1 MRQFQDLR
9 EDVFARDGRRPGTNV
24 SSPRY
29 LAALAEAVTLI
40 DDVCKGKK
48 PMYRLQEAMSTSDFP
63 YLFGDILDRQLLAGY
78 REITPVWRAF
88 AKVGTVRDF
97 RTVKRKT
104 LDGGEGQLETV
115 AELGEYPAAYVS
127 DGEYSY
133 AVGKYGKRI
142 PFSWETLVND
152 DLDAF
157 RTLPGRLATGA
168 RRTESKFATGLYVD
182 ASGPHASLYTSG
194 NANIINTTNGA
205 SSTNPALSIAA
216 LQQALIVISKL
227 RDADNEPI
235 AIEMLRL
242 VVPPALEV
250 TAQNILNGMTLE
262 LAENGGTSNQKLTVA
277 NWVKN
282 KMTLVVDPYI
292 PVIATTNGNT
302 SWFLFADPMVSRP
315 ALEIGF
321 LTGYQEPA
329 IFIKEPNARRVGGG
343 AINPL
348 EGDFESDAIEY
359 KIRHVFGGTRM
370 DGKATV
376 ASNGSGS

>member
-9 EDVFARDGRRPGTNV
+9 EDVFAKDGRRVGANIAN
-24 SSPRY
+24 PRY
-29 LAALAEAVTLI
+29 MAALKEAVELI
-40 DDVCKGKK
+40 DDVCRGRK
-48 PMYRLQEAMSTSDFP
+48 PMYRLQEAMSSSDFP

-104 LDGGEGQLETV
+104 LDGGEGQLEAV
-115 AELGEYPAAYVS
+115 AELGEYPATFVS

-194 NANIINTTNGA
+194 NANIVNTTNGA

-262 LAENGGTSNQKLTVA
+262 LAESGGTSNQKLTVA

-302 SWFLFADPMVSRP
+302 SWFLFADPMISRP

-343 AINPL
+343 AVNPL

-370 DGKATV
+370 DGRATV